1 MMKLTEHTILFNTRI
16 LIMAAALAFSCAK
29 GTPPDGTPTT
39 LTVSLADG
47 LKTKATAVTDE
58 SENIVNDLQVFV
70 FDLGGGIDGYGHK
83 VSGSDIA
90 VSTHTGPHEA
100 WAVTN
105 APDLSSVTTK
115 AGLLSTVLALS
126 DQRVGDMVLIGGK
139 ECNVSVNETVTI
151 AVRHLASRSV
161 TRRITN
167 KLSPEALSSQTF
179 KVTDLYLTNVAG
191 DGNIGVSSAPSVWYN
206 KMGLQ
211 GELEFFL
218 HDAVP
223 TGSQTV
229 PLNGSYAEEH
239 RFYMMP
245 NLTDADSHGASWS
258 PRYTRSLFRATI
270 GGEEYFYP
278 IPLPK
283 GPNNMSYETTDIVV
297 GRMGVKDEETE
308 LPFTAITYDVDLNA
322 FAPEETWVS
331 FRRLDTDIV
340 FSEPGVNPLELVSER
355 VDFSAPGTLLLFSDG
370 SVSPWTPQM
379 MLLDGSWSSSTLD
392 LIVFFGDAVTGYDA
406 VSALIEGKIGNTLA
420 FTVGA
425 DVSAYANLEEL
436 LESTHTNYVT
446 LVFGSGSVVVP
457 EDIVMALAGHS
468 VGHASFIFTQD
479 GSISYDELERLI
491 EMYGDFIVSVT
502 VDGSVVALS
511 ELEEAIA
518 TGITNGPR
526 VEFLV
531 SIAEWEEANR
541 EITFQTDGD

>member
-16 LIMAAALAFSCAK
+16 LVMAAALAFSCAK

-126 DQRVGDMVLIGGK
+126 DQRVCDMVLIGGK

-161 TRRITN
+161 TRKITN
-167 KLSPEALSSQTF
+167 KLSPEALSAETF

-191 DGNIGVSSAPSVWYN
+191 DGNIGGSSTPSVWYN

-223 TGSQTV
+223 AGNQTV

-245 NLTDADSHGASWS
+245 NLTDTDSHDASWS

-270 GGEEYFYP
+270 GGEELFYP

-308 LPFTAITYDVDLNA
+308 LPFTAITYDVDLNT
-322 FAPEETWVS
+322 FAPEETGVS
-331 FRRLDTDIV
+331 FRRLDTDLV

-355 VDFSAPGTLLLFSDG
+355 MDFSVPGTMFLFSDG
-370 SVSPWTPQM
+370 TLSPWTPQV
-379 MLLDGSWSSSTLD
+379 MLADGSWGSTTID
-392 LIVFFGDAVTGYDA
+392 LIAFFGDAVSGYDA
-406 VSALIEGKIGNTLA
+406 VESLLDGTIGNHLA

-425 DVSAYANLEEL
+425 DVNAYDNLQRI
-436 LESTHTNYVT
+436 LEGTPIDLITV
-446 LVFGSGSVVVP
+446 VFGNGSVLDP
-457 EDIVMALAGHS
+457 EKIIETLQGHS
-468 VGHASFIFTQD
+468 IGYASFVFT
-479 GSISYDELERLI
+479 DEGGLDFETLERLVEI
-491 EMYGDFIVSVT
+491 YGDFIVSVV
-502 VDGSVVALS
+502 VDGEVVSMDEFENNLS
-511 ELEEAIA
+511 SGIVSGPSLEF
-518 TGITNGPR
+518 T
-526 VEFLV
+526 V
-531 SIAEWEEANR
+531 SIAAWEDLNTHVEFPV
-541 EITFQTDGD
+541 EE

>member
-1 MMKLTEHTILFNTRI
+1 MKLTEHTILFNTRI
-16 LIMAAALAFSCAK
+16 LVMAAALAFSCAK

-83 VSGSDIA
+83 VSGNDIA

-115 AGLLSTVLALS
+115 VGLLSTVLALS

-161 TRRITN
+161 TRKITN
-167 KLSPEALSSQTF
+167 RLSPEALSSQTF

-245 NLTDADSHGASWS
+245 NLTDTDSHDASWS

-308 LPFTAITYDVDLNA
+308 LPFTAITYNVDINA
-322 FAPEETWVS
+322 FAPEETGVS

-355 VDFSAPGTLLLFSDG
+355 VDFSVPGTMLLFSDG
-370 SVSPWTPQM
+370 SLSPWTPQV
-379 MLLDGSWSSSTLD
+379 MLADGSWGSTTID
-392 LIVFFGDAVTGYDA
+392 LIAFFGDAVSGYDA
-406 VSALIEGKIGNTLA
+406 VESILDGSIGNHLA

-425 DVSAYANLEEL
+425 DVNAYDNLTRI
-436 LESTHTNYVT
+436 LEGTPIDLITV
-446 LVFGSGSVVVP
+446 VFGNGSVLDP
-457 EDIVMALAGHS
+457 EKIIETLQGHS
-468 VGHASFIFTQD
+468 IGYASFVFT
-479 GSISYDELERLI
+479 DEGGLDFEALERLI
-491 EMYGDFIVSVT
+491 EVYGEFVTAVIVN
-502 VDGSVVALS
+502 GSVIPFDQIDSTLIS
-511 ELEEAIA
+511 
-518 TGITNGPR
+518 GITDGPTIEFR
-526 VEFLV
+526 VSL
-531 SIAEWEEANR
+531 AEWEELNTNVDFPV
-541 EITFQTDGD
+541 EE

>member
-1 MMKLTEHTILFNTRI
+1 
-16 LIMAAALAFSCAK
+16 MAAALAFSCAK

-115 AGLLSTVLALS
+115 ASLLSTVLALS

-161 TRRITN
+161 TRKITN

-218 HDAVP
+218 HDAIP
-223 TGSQTV
+223 AGNQTV
-229 PLNGSYAEEH
+229 PLNGSYTKEH

-245 NLTDADSHGASWS
+245 NLTDTDSHDASWS

-297 GRMGVKDEETE
+297 GRMGVKDEETL

-322 FAPEETWVS
+322 FAPEETGVS

-355 VDFSAPGTLLLFSDG
+355 VDFSVPGTMLLFSDG
-370 SVSPWTPQM
+370 SLSPWTPQV
-379 MLLDGSWSSSTLD
+379 MLADGSWGSTTID
-392 LIVFFGDAVTGYDA
+392 LIAFFGDAVSGYDA
-406 VSALIEGKIGNTLA
+406 VESLLDGAIGNHLA

-425 DVSAYANLEEL
+425 DVSAYDNLQRI
-436 LESTHTNYVT
+436 LEGTPIDLITV
-446 LVFGSGSVVVP
+446 VFGSGSVLDP
-457 EDIVMALAGHS
+457 EKIIETLQGHS
-468 VGHASFIFTQD
+468 IGYASFVFT
-479 GSISYDELERLI
+479 DEGGLDFEAMERLI
-491 EMYGDFIVSVT
+491 EVYGEFVTAVIVN
-502 VDGSVVALS
+502 GSVIPFDQIDSTLIS
-511 ELEEAIA
+511 
-518 TGITNGPR
+518 GITDGPTIEFR
-526 VEFLV
+526 VSL
-531 SIAEWEEANR
+531 AEWEELNTSVDFPV
-541 EITFQTDGD
+541 EEE